1 MRGEQSTLAPTS
13 ITTTGLPISV
23 GKMPA
28 SAGRSTPCMTPCTIL
43 AVAMTAPVLPAETNP
58 CAMPSRTRRGAP
70 PPGTFGLC
78 RAGPG
83 RPVPHCGLVGGVDH
97 LHRQAAV
104 VVVLLQLPPQNFLPA
119 DQDDPDP
126 QRSGRLDGPLDFRF
140 RGVVSAHCVNS
151 NGDHVGRVATPAR
164 LPRLRGPCIVRSA
177 GTRDAAAWAHD
188 SWGIRTSR
196 AFSTNRAHGDF
207 VSVAQSGVVS
217 DSAFRYLKDF
227 TPELRGFQNVFRSFR
242 PWRAAHRLPACSSV
256 QSHGVSL
263 RSLPHV
269 GQIPLQSSLQTR
281 RMGMTSRICSRKMSS
296 NSIPPP

>member
-58 CAMPSRTRRGAP
+58 CAMPSRTRREATRTELSRLARTARAP
-70 PPGTFGLC
+70 LS
-78 RAGPG
+78 
-83 RPVPHCGLVGGVDH
+83 
-97 LHRQAAV
+97 RQAAV
-104 VVVLLQLPPQNFLPA
+104 VFVLLQLPPQNFLPA

-164 LPRLRGPCIVRSA
+164 LPLLRGPCIVRSA

-217 DSAFRYLKDF
+217 DSAFRYLKDLPRNCGAF
-227 TPELRGFQNVFRSFR
+227 KVFSGPSDLGER
-242 PWRAAHRLPACSSV
+242 PTGCRPAHPCSRTAFHCGSCRT
-256 QSHGVSL
+256 SD
-263 RSLPHV
+263 RSLCNPRCR
-269 GQIPLQSSLQTR
+269 LAAWA
-281 RMGMTSRICSRKMSS
+281 
-296 NSIPPP
+296 